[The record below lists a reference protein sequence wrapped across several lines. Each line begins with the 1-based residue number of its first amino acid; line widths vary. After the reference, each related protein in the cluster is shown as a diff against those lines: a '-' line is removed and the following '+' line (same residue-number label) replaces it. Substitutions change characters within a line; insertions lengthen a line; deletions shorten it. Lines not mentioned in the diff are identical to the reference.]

1 MASCVFGA
9 IMGILSIVGLL
20 LASGAHDSMMYVA
33 GLLLFLFGVAMIFG
47 LIHRATSYPPK

>member
-1 MASCVFGA
+1 
-9 IMGILSIVGLL
+9 
-20 LASGAHDSMMYVA
+20 MMYVA